1 MPAIVIYSKSA
12 TMLSRPVL
20 SKFARFALL
29 VCVLLWPR
37 TGFADQQ
44 IRADFDG
51 DGQLDR
57 AQMQP
62 SGVVVWL
69 SKARVFSA
77 LRGSGHPL
85 QLAAVDID
93 RDGRPELVTLDAATG
108 LHVWKAH
115 KSGKLRPY
123 RQRPASPGPTVYA
136 SKTVGD
142 NPDGIELREPTTLR
156 ESLSP
161 IMSTRDAVDTRT
173 TRPVPPRPDRDPR
186 TGCSRFTAPRAPPTP
201 TI

>member
-1 MPAIVIYSKSA
+1 
-12 TMLSRPVL
+12 MLSRPVL
-20 SKFARFALL
+20 SGFARFALL

-44 IRADFDG
+44 VRADFDG

-57 AQMQP
+57 AQMQS

-77 LRGSGHPL
+77 LRGSGHTV

-93 RDGRPELVTLDAATG
+93 RDGRPELVAMDAATG

-115 KSGKLRPY
+115 KSGKLHPY
-123 RQRPASPGPTVYA
+123 RQRPASTGPTVYA
-136 SKTVGD
+136 STTVGD

-156 ESLSP
+156 GSLSSRP
-161 IMSTRDAVDTRT
+161 NRIRSTVA
-173 TRPVPPRPDRDPR
+173 
-186 TGCSRFTAPRAPPTP
+186 SRGSMCRKSRRRA
-201 TI
+201 

>member
-1 MPAIVIYSKSA
+1 
-12 TMLSRPVL
+12 MLSRPVFSSL
-20 SKFARFALL
+20 SRFARFALL

-37 TGFADQQ
+37 IGLADQQ

-123 RQRPASPGPTVYA
+123 HRRTASPGPTVYGSA
-136 SKTVGD
+136 TADGN
-142 NPDGIELREPTTLR
+142 NPDGIEARESTTLR
-156 ESLSP
+156 ELLSP
-161 IMSTRDAVDTRT
+161 ITASRDAIDTRT
-173 TRPVPPRPDRDPR
+173 TRPLPPRPDRDPR

-201 TI
+201 II

>member
-1 MPAIVIYSKSA
+1 
-12 TMLSRPVL
+12 MLSRPVL
-20 SKFARFALL
+20 SRFARFALL

-37 TGFADQQ
+37 IGFADQQ
-44 IRADFDG
+44 VHADFDG

-57 AQMQP
+57 VQMQP

-77 LRGSGHPL
+77 LLGSGHPV

-93 RDGRPELVTLDAATG
+93 RDGRPELVALDAATG

-123 RQRPASPGPTVYA
+123 HQRPGVPGPTVHA
-136 SKTVGD
+136 SKTVDD
-142 NPDGIELREPTTLR
+142 NSDGIELREPTTLR
-156 ESLSP
+156 GSLSS
-161 IMSTRDAVDTRT
+161 IMSARDVVDTRT
-173 TRPVPPRPDRDPR
+173 TRPLPPRPDRDPR
-186 TGCSRFTAPRAPPTP
+186 AGCSRFTAPRAPPTP

>member
-1 MPAIVIYSKSA
+1 MS
-12 TMLSRPVL
+12 SRPVL
-20 SKFARFALL
+20 SRFARFALL
-29 VCVLLWPR
+29 ACVLLWPR
-37 TGFADQQ
+37 AGFADQQ
-44 IRADFDG
+44 VRADFDG

-69 SKARVFSA
+69 SKARVFSS
-77 LRGSGHPL
+77 LRGTGHPV

-115 KSGKLRPY
+115 KSGKLRRY
-123 RQRPASPGPTVYA
+123 RQRSTSPGPTVRA
-136 SKTVGD
+136 STTVGD
-142 NPDGIELREPTTLR
+142 NPDGIELREPTSVR

-161 IMSTRDAVDTRT
+161 VMSARSAVDTRT
-173 TRPVPPRPDRDPR
+173 TRPLPHGPSRDPR

-201 TI
+201 AL

>member
-1 MPAIVIYSKSA
+1 MAAVVIYSQPA
-12 TMLSRPVL
+12 PMLSRAFL
-20 SKFARFALL
+20 SKSARFALL

-37 TGFADQQ
+37 TALADQQ

-69 SKARVFSA
+69 SKAREFSA
-77 LRGSGHPL
+77 LRGSGHPI
-85 QLAAVDID
+85 QLAAVDLD
-93 RDGRPELVTLDAATG
+93 RDGRPELVALDAATG

-115 KSGKLRPY
+115 KSGKLHPY
-123 RQRPASPGPTVYA
+123 RRRPASPARTLHA
-136 SKTVGD
+136 STTIAG
-142 NPDGIELREPTTLR
+142 NADGIELREPTTLR
-156 ESLSP
+156 GSLSP
-161 IMSTRDAVDTRT
+161 IMSARDAVDART
-173 TRPVPPRPDRDPR
+173 ARPLPPRPDRDPR

-201 TI
+201 AI

>member
-1 MPAIVIYSKSA
+1 
-12 TMLSRPVL
+12 MLSRPIL
-20 SKFARFALL
+20 SRFARVALL
-29 VCVLLWPR
+29 ACVLLWPR
-37 TGFADQQ
+37 AGFADQQ
-44 IRADFDG
+44 VRADFDG

-77 LRGSGHPL
+77 LRGSGHPV

-93 RDGRPELVTLDAATG
+93 RDGRPELVALDAATG

-115 KSGKLRPY
+115 KSGKLHPY
-123 RQRPASPGPTVYA
+123 RQRPGVPGPTVHA
-136 SKTVGD
+136 STSVND
-142 NPDGIELREPTTLR
+142 NKDGIELRESTTLR
-156 ESLSP
+156 EMLSP
-161 IMSTRDAVDTRT
+161 IMSAREVVDTQT
-173 TRPVPPRPDRDPR
+173 TRRLPPRPDRDPR

-201 TI
+201 AI

>member
-12 TMLSRPVL
+12 AMLSRPVL
-20 SKFARFALL
+20 SKFTRLALL

-44 IRADFDG
+44 VRADFDG

-57 AQMQP
+57 AQMQS

-77 LRGSGHPL
+77 LRGSGHPV

-123 RQRPASPGPTVYA
+123 RQRPGVAGPTLHA
-136 SKTVGD
+136 STTVEN
-142 NPDGIELREPTTLR
+142 NPDGIEVRESTTLR
-156 ESLSP
+156 ELLSP
-161 IMSTRDAVDTRT
+161 IMSARDVVDTRT
-173 TRPVPPRPDRDPR
+173 TRPLPPRPERDPR
-186 TGCSRFTAPRAPPTP
+186 AGRSRFSAPRAPPTS

>member
-1 MPAIVIYSKSA
+1 
-12 TMLSRPVL
+12 MLPRRAL
-20 SKFARFALL
+20 TQIAQFTLL

-37 TGFADQQ
+37 SAFANPQ

-69 SKARVFSA
+69 SKARMFTA
-77 LRGSGHPL
+77 LRGSGHPV

-108 LHVWKAH
+108 LHVWTAH

-123 RQRPASPGPTVYA
+123 RRRAPPPAPALHASTTVD
-136 SKTVGD
+136 D

-156 ESLSP
+156 GSLSP
-161 IMSTRDAVDTRT
+161 IMSRRDAVDAQTA
-173 TRPVPPRPDRDPR
+173 RPLPLHRDRNPR
-186 TGCSRFTAPRAPPTP
+186 TGCSRSTAPRAPPTP
-201 TI
+201 AI

>member
-1 MPAIVIYSKSA
+1 
-12 TMLSRPVL
+12 MLSRPVL

-29 VCVLLWPR
+29 VSVLLWPR

-44 IRADFDG
+44 VRADFDG

-77 LRGSGHPL
+77 LRGSHHPV

-123 RQRPASPGPTVYA
+123 RRRSSSSGPTVYA
-136 SKTVGD
+136 STTAGGN
-142 NPDGIELREPTTLR
+142 NPEGIEVRESTTLR
-156 ESLSP
+156 ELLSP

-173 TRPVPPRPDRDPR
+173 TRPLPPRPDRDPR
-186 TGCSRFTAPRAPPTP
+186 AGCSRFTAPRAPPTP